1 MADLTNVTTL
11 VNGDVFDPQ
20 VVSDMINAKVQKK
33 AVMTGYIKVDS
44 TLAGVPGS
52 TVTVPRWGYIGEAVD
67 LEEGQPIDVTKMS
80 FTTAQSGIKKIGNGV
95 MLTDQAQLSGYG
107 NPMGTATNQIA
118 MSISEKLDNDRVAVL
133 YESKNEVDAST
144 AAIKYSAIVDGVDMF
159 GEEEDSKKVILIHSK
174 QKTQLRKDA
183 DFLSADKFGPGVM
196 ASGAIG
202 RIAGCDVVVSN
213 KIALIKYVTAT
224 STDTGAVAIVADAS
238 YVSGTNLK
246 ASHVAGVTWDATNSK
261 IVSPAVGDYVVA
273 VANNYYMNPII
284 KLNNDAETEDDLP
297 AITYFL
303 KRGNLVE
310 HKREEGVGDKIICTA
325 FGMPA
330 LTNESKVII
339 LKCKA

>member
-1 MADLTNVTTL
+1 MAELTNVTTL

-20 VVSDMINAKVQKK
+20 VVSDMINAKVAKK
-33 AVMTGYIKVDS
+33 AVMTGYIKVDG
-44 TLAGVPGS
+44 TLQGVPGS

-67 LEEGQPIDVTKMS
+67 LEEGQPIDTTKMA
-80 FTTAQSGIKKIGNGV
+80 FTTAQYGIKKIGKGV
-95 MLTDQAQLSGYG
+95 MLTDEAQLSGYG

-118 MSISEKLDNDRVAVL
+118 MSISEKLDNDRVEVL
-133 YESKNEVDAST
+133 YESKNIVDAST

-196 ASGAIG
+196 MNGAIG

-213 KIALIKYVTAT
+213 KVKLEE
-224 STDTGAVAIVADAS
+224 
-238 YVSGTNLK
+238 
-246 ASHVAGVTWDATNSK
+246 GV
-261 IVSPAVGDYVVA
+261 YL
-273 VANNYYMNPII
+273 NPII

-310 HKREEGVGDKIICTA
+310 HKREEGVGDKIVCTA

-330 LTNESKVII
+330 LTNESKVVI
-339 LKCKA
+339 LKTKA

>member
-20 VVSDMINAKVQKK
+20 VVSDMINAKVAKK

-44 TLAGVPGS
+44 TLSGVPGS

-67 LEEGQPIDVTKMS
+67 LEEGQPIDTTKMA
-80 FTTAQSGIKKIGNGV
+80 FTTAQYGIKKIGKGV
-95 MLTDQAQLSGYG
+95 MLTDEAQLSGYG

-118 MSISEKLDNDRVAVL
+118 LSISEKLDNDRVAVL
-133 YESKNEVDAST
+133 YESQNIVDAST
-144 AAIKYSAIVDGVDMF
+144 AAIKYTAIVDGVDMF
-159 GEEEDSKKVILIHSK
+159 GEEEESKKVILIHSK
-174 QKTQLRKDA
+174 QKTQLRKDP

-196 ASGAIG
+196 ATGAIG

-213 KIALIKYVTAT
+213 KVKLEE
-224 STDTGAVAIVADAS
+224 
-238 YVSGTNLK
+238 
-246 ASHVAGVTWDATNSK
+246 GV
-261 IVSPAVGDYVVA
+261 YL
-273 VANNYYMNPII
+273 NPII

-310 HKREEGVGDKIICTA
+310 HERKTGVGDEIVCTA

-330 LTNESKVII
+330 LTNESKVVI
-339 LKCKA
+339 LKTKA